1 MSNTP
6 KGDETMELIAH
17 LYSLL
22 DDEEREG
29 WSRQAAEDMVADQR
43 RYEIDHGIT
52 PREYDACDLYET
64 IAELI
69 AQDSFEIDSEEPLDD
84 ECTPPASAG
93 DYSPGNPWD
102 APGMSIGDFI

>member
-6 KGDETMELIAH
+6 PNDETMELIAH
-17 LYSLL
+17 LYSLM
-22 DDEEREG
+22 DDIEKSI
-29 WSRQAAEDMVADQR
+29 WSRKHADDLLADQR

-52 PREYDACDLYET
+52 PREYDAQEFYET

-69 AQDSFEIDSEEPLDD
+69 EQDSSEIDREEPL
-84 ECTPPASAG
+84 ESEYTPSATTR

-102 APGMSIGDFI
+102 APGMSISDFI

>member
-1 MSNTP
+1 MKNTP
-6 KGDETMELIAH
+6 PSDETMELIAH
-17 LYSLL
+17 LYSLM
-22 DDEEREG
+22 DDEDKDN

-52 PREYDACDLYET
+52 PREYDACDFYET

-69 AQDSFEIDSEEPLDD
+69 AQDGFEIDGEEPSDD
-84 ECTPPASAG
+84 EYTPSATAG

-102 APGMSIGDFI
+102 APGMSIRDFI